1 MFPSFAARS
10 KAVVEI
16 LLRNPKH
23 SQLLYR
29 PNKQGETPYSID
41 ASQSKTILGQVFFLW
56 EKSVCFAPFEFPP
69 GRRRCLAPAA

>member
-1 MFPSFAARS
+1 MFPPFAARS

-56 EKSVCFAPFEFPP
+56 ENQCVLHHLNFPP
-69 GRRRCLAPAA
+69 AGRCLAPAA

>member
-41 ASQSKTILGQVFFLW
+41 ASQSKTILGQVIFFVG
-56 EKSVCFAPFEFPP
+56 KSVCFAPFEFPP
-69 GRRRCLAPAA
+69 GRRRWLAPAA